1 MNQLFSRGGKPENQL
16 KIPVA
21 DDVEEELVTL
31 YLVARD
37 GEGGTS
43 WTTRNAQIKL
53 PQDAGDE
60 E

>member
-16 KIPVA
+16 KIPK
-21 DDVEEELVTL
+21 EEDIEDETVTL

-43 WTTRNAQIKL
+43 WTTRTALINAQS
-53 PQDAGDE
+53 GE
-60 E
+60 GESE